1 MKAFEKSVDACR
13 KEPDE
18 ESPRVRIA
26 ILDTGV
32 DLSHLDM
39 TAIYNDGRLQYQDFV
54 DNSSSIKDLDGH
66 GTHCTSILANL
77 APNAEI
83 FVARVFRKSWADSSS
98 VAIVTKVIQTSD
110 YIELSNFCLYR
121 LFNMQSRSGMSTLSL
136 CH

>member
-18 ESPRVRIA
+18 ASPRVRIA

-32 DLSHLDM
+32 DLSHPDM
-39 TAIYNDGRLQYQDFV
+39 TAIYNSGRLQYHDFV
-54 DNSSSIKDLDGH
+54 DNSASMKDLDGH
-66 GTHCTSILANL
+66 GTHCTSILATL

-83 FVARVFRKSWADSSS
+83 FVARVFQKSWADNSS

-110 YIELSNFCLYR
+110 SMERSNFW
-121 LFNMQSRSGMSTLSL
+121 SI
-136 CH
+136 